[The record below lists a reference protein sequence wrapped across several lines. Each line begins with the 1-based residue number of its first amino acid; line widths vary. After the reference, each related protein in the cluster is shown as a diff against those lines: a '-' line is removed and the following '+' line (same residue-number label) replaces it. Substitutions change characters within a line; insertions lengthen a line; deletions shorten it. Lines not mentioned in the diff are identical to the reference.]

1 METEKNKKHFKNLEK
16 ISKKY
21 LNDLDKYI
29 KKHGLLIYENE
40 NDFLNDSISETSV
53 LECNLETVAVNLLDS
68 PIYVNV
74 FTKDDKIS
82 NDQKSKVLI
91 DRYTETIDF
100 YLNDN
105 IDLDE
110 LYKEI
115 DNEENNKE
123 KS

>member
-91 DRYTETIDF
+91 DRYTETID
-100 YLNDN
+100 YLNKQ
-105 IDLDE
+105 ISK
-110 LYKEI
+110 YKDKI
-115 DNEENNKE
+115 E
-123 KS
+123 KLKRK